1 MSGCER
7 GRSQRDAVSTYQLH
21 CTILLH
27 HHSHQI
33 FCAKMDGPAVAAS
46 VGGLV
51 KITANVI
58 CFLVDAQD
66 APTVARDLLS
76 EVQAIQLTFE

>member
-1 MSGCER
+1 
-7 GRSQRDAVSTYQLH
+7 
-21 CTILLH
+21 
-27 HHSHQI
+27 
-33 FCAKMDGPAVAAS
+33 MDGPAVAAS